1 MKVLKSHC
9 ELLRGEIK
17 KLENKV
23 GEPQKE
29 LSERKE
35 VNHSQGIRNWSGH
48 ESLAA

>member
-23 GEPQKE
+23 GELQKE
-29 LSERKE
+29 LSEKKRSE
-35 VNHSQGIRNWSGH
+35 SQLGYQELEWT
-48 ESLAA
+48 